1 MAKPDA
7 PSAASVRPEVLVV
20 APIYKPAQ
28 ATLEATY
35 TTHPLWNAADR
46 AALLAEVAPRIDVVV
61 TSGGGAGIQRAL
73 IEQLPQLKLIACF
86 SVGLDQVDLAAARER
101 GIAVTNTPD
110 VLTDDVADLAVGL
123 MLATARR
130 MAVADRFVRAGR
142 WLEGGFPLARKASGK
157 RLGIVGMGR
166 IGQAIA
172 RRADAFDMQ
181 IAWHG
186 PSKKDVPYPFQPQ
199 LIELARSVDFLVAAC
214 PGGAATRGLI
224 SREVL
229 TALGPKGIFINIAR
243 GSVVDQD
250 AMVELL
256 VSGQLGGAGLD
267 VFVDEPHVPSEL
279 FNLDNVVLQPHQASA
294 TQETRGAMAQLVLDN
309 VAAYAAGRP
318 LLTAVT

>member
-1 MAKPDA
+1 MAAK
-7 PSAASVRPEVLVV
+7 SVKPEVLAV
-20 APIYKPAQ
+20 APLYKPAQ

-35 TTHPLWNAADR
+35 TTHLLWEAKDR
-46 AALLAEVAPRIDVVV
+46 DALIAEVAPRIDVVV

-73 IEQLPQLKLIACF
+73 MEQLPGLKLIACF
-86 SVGLDQVDLAAARER
+86 SVGLDSVDLVAARER

-110 VLTDDVADLAVGL
+110 VLTDDVADLAIGL
-123 MLATARR
+123 ILATARR
-130 MAVADRFVRAGR
+130 IAAADRFVRAGR
-142 WLEGGFPLARKASGK
+142 WLEGGFALASKASGK

-172 RRADAFDMQ
+172 RRAAAFDMQ

-186 PSKKDVPYPFQPQ
+186 PAQKDLPYRFESQ
-199 LIELARSVDFLVAAC
+199 LTELARSVDFLVAAC

-229 TALGPKGIFINIAR
+229 TALGPQGTFINIAR
-243 GSVVDQD
+243 GSVVDQE
-250 AMVELL
+250 AMVDLL

-267 VFVDEPHVPSEL
+267 VFVDEPRVPAAL

-294 TQETRGAMAQLVLDN
+294 THETRGAMAQLVLDN
-309 VAAYAAGRP
+309 IAAYAAGRS
-318 LLTAVT
+318 LLTPVS

>member
-1 MAKPDA
+1 MK
-7 PSAASVRPEVLVV
+7 PEVLVV

-35 TTHPLWNAADR
+35 TTHPFWNAPDR
-46 AALLAEVAPRIDVVV
+46 AALVAEVAPRIDVVV

-86 SVGLDQVDLAAARER
+86 SVGLDAVDLAAARAR
-101 GIAVTNTPD
+101 SIAVTNTPD
-110 VLTDDVADLAVGL
+110 VLTDDVADLAIGL

-130 MAVADRFVRAGR
+130 IAAADRFVRAGH
-142 WLEGGFPLARKASGK
+142 WLKGGFALTSKVSGK

-172 RRADAFDMQ
+172 RRAAAFDMP

-186 PSKKDVPYPFQPQ
+186 PAKKNLPYQYQPQ
-199 LIELARSVDFLVAAC
+199 LVELARSVDFLVAAC
-214 PGGAATRGLI
+214 PGGDQTRGLI

-229 TALGPKGIFINIAR
+229 TALGPNGIFINIAR
-243 GSVVDQD
+243 GSVVDEA

-267 VFVDEPHVPSEL
+267 VFVDEPRAPAAL

-294 TQETRGAMAQLVLDN
+294 TNETRGAMAQLVLDN
-309 VAAYAAGRP
+309 IAAYAAGRP
-318 LLTAVT
+318 LPTPVT

>member
-1 MAKPDA
+1 MSTPLK
-7 PSAASVRPEVLVV
+7 PEVLLV

-28 ATLEATY
+28 TKLEATY
-35 TTHPLWNAADR
+35 TTHSLLNVSDR
-46 AALLAEVAPRIDVVV
+46 ESVISQVAPRIDVVV

-73 IEQLPQLKLIACF
+73 MEQLPKLKLIACF
-86 SVGLDQVDLAAARER
+86 SVGLDSVDLAAARER

-110 VLTDDVADLAVGL
+110 VLTDDVADLAIGL

-130 MAVADRFVRAGR
+130 IAAADRFVRAGS
-142 WLEGGFPLARKASGK
+142 WLKGGFPLTSKVSGK

-166 IGQAIA
+166 IGQGIA
-172 RRADAFDMQ
+172 RRAAAFDMQ

-186 PSKKDVPYPFQPQ
+186 PSEKKLPYRFEPN
-199 LIELARSVDFLVAAC
+199 LVELARSVDFLVAAC

-224 SREVL
+224 SREVM
-229 TALGPKGIFINIAR
+229 TKLGPKGVFINISR
-243 GSVVDQD
+243 GSVVDEA

-256 VSGQLGGAGLD
+256 QIGQLGGAGLD
-267 VFVDEPHVPSEL
+267 VFVDEPRAPTAL

-294 TQETRGAMAQLVLDN
+294 TDETRGAMAQLVLDN

-318 LLTAVT
+318 LVTPVN

>member
-1 MAKPDA
+1 MK
-7 PSAASVRPEVLVV
+7 PEVLVV

-28 ATLEATY
+28 EKLEATY
-35 TTHPLWNAADR
+35 TTHPYWNASDR
-46 AALLAEVAPRIDVVV
+46 TALMAQVAPRIDVVV

-73 IEQLPQLKLIACF
+73 MEQLPALKLVACF
-86 SVGLDQVDLAAARER
+86 SVGLDSVDLVAARER

-110 VLTDDVADLAVGL
+110 VLTDDVADLAIGL

-130 MAVADRFVRAGR
+130 IAVADRFVRAGR
-142 WLEGGFPLARKASGK
+142 WLDGAFALTSKASGK

-172 RRADAFDMQ
+172 HRAAAFDMQ

-186 PSKKDVPYPFQPQ
+186 PTPKDVPYPFQPQ
-199 LIELARSVDFLVAAC
+199 LSELARSVDFLVAAC

-229 TALGPKGIFINIAR
+229 TALGPEGIFINIAR
-243 GSVVDQD
+243 GSVVDQE

-256 VSGQLGGAGLD
+256 VSGQLGGAG
-267 VFVDEPHVPSEL
+267 
-279 FNLDNVVLQPHQASA
+279 
-294 TQETRGAMAQLVLDN
+294 
-309 VAAYAAGRP
+309 
-318 LLTAVT
+318 